1 MGRPRKD
8 YRIQLDGYRDGE
20 PFFDMLVDGKKHRL
34 AAQDRKAAETEA
46 AERYKTFTA
55 AREEKRKAEAASG
68 LQQPPLKPDNGTLR
82 MAIALYLRS
91 YTYGLYKPLTMKQH
105 GSSLKIIMAMPASNG
120 RHLLGESWL
129 TDWLKP
135 DASDAVGR
143 IMAACGDRVWAA
155 KHRRVALQK
164 FFDWVLS
171 KHPHAA
177 EARAAFQLDAR
188 TARNPCNGIEDPE
201 PMATKNGKRRGY
213 TALTGEQVE
222 ELLHA
227 YKDDAEKYRAIR
239 FELMT
244 GARVSDLRRLNR
256 GMIKSTPNGRVL
268 TYIPTKGDDSAFRDG
283 RPDAAV
289 VPLVPELEALI
300 GEVPSDR
307 FTFIH
312 SKWDRP
318 YLSDRS
324 MSQTFRAWIREAGL
338 PKGLSGHGMRKAATH
353 WWLRNHRELIPNNF
367 ALKTIFGWATDK
379 ELERYTR
386 DFNREAEADGML
398 IRLKRDRARVVVAD

>member
-8 YRIQLDGYRDGE
+8 YRVQLDGYRNGE
-20 PFFDMLVDGKKHRL
+20 PFFDMLVDGKKYRL
-34 AAQDRKAAETEA
+34 AAKDRKAAETEA
-46 AERYKTFTA
+46 AHRYKTFNA
-55 AREEKRKAEAASG
+55 AREEARKAEAAPG
-68 LQQPPLKPDNGTLR
+68 PQRLPLKPDKGTLR
-82 MAIALYLRS
+82 KGITLYRKS

-105 GSSLKIIMAMPASNG
+105 ASSLNIIMAMPASNG
-120 RHLLGESWL
+120 RHLLGDSLL
-129 TDWLKP
+129 TDWLHST

-143 IMAACGDRVWAA
+143 IMAACGDKVWAA
-155 KHRRVALQK
+155 KHRRVALEK
-164 FFDWVLS
+164 FFDWLLG

-177 EARAAFQLDAR
+177 EARAAILINAK
-188 TARNPCNGIEDPE
+188 TARNPCTGIEDPE

-213 TALTGEQVE
+213 TPFTSEQVE
-222 ELLHA
+222 DLLHA
-227 YKDDAEKYRAIR
+227 YKDDAEKHRAIR

-256 GMIKSTPNGRVL
+256 GMIKATPNGRVL
-268 TYIPTKGDDSAFRDG
+268 AYIPTKGDDSAFRDG

-289 VPLVPELEALI
+289 VPLVPELEGLI
-300 GEVPSDR
+300 AEVPSDR

-324 MSQTFRAWIREAGL
+324 MSQTFRTWVREAGL

-367 ALKTIFGWATDK
+367 ALKTIFGWVTDK

-398 IRLKRDRARVVVAD
+398 IRLKRDRARFVAD